1 MKIKCYVRRTMK
13 KKRIAENRIKG
24 IKSIVNRGGDRRVG
38 CTFYRVL
45 TVDLHGEKHLGKS

>member
-1 MKIKCYVRRTMK
+1 MK